1 MSEAVSHAASDAA
14 SAATTE
20 ATPRGRPGMLR
31 GVSPER
37 HLRLS
42 LALAALF
49 LATGL
54 WLEAMIGLRLAGW
67 VDDPLRREFLRL
79 GHAHGGLL
87 ALLNLGLAL
96 ERLGTPDPWAR
107 AIRPA
112 ALLGAL
118 LVGLGFIVG
127 GLWHGPTD
135 PGLPVLVVPAGA
147 LMLLGALVAGAL
159 VRRGDRRPGSS
170 SS

>member
-1 MSEAVSHAASDAA
+1 
-14 SAATTE
+14 
-20 ATPRGRPGMLR
+20 MLR

-42 LALAALF
+42 LALLALF

-54 WLEAMIGLRLAGW
+54 WLEAMIGLRAAGW

-79 GHAHGGLL
+79 GHAHGGIL
-87 ALLNLGLAL
+87 ALLNLGVGLAI
-96 ERLGTPDPWAR
+96 ERLATPEPWAR
-107 AIRPA
+107 VIRPA
-112 ALLGAL
+112 GLCGAL
-118 LVGLGFIVG
+118 LVGFGFIVG

-147 LMLLGALVAGAL
+147 LMLLGAVVCAAL
-159 VRRGDRRPGSS
+159 VRRGDRRPGPP
-170 SS
+170 